1 MDTHVSNRPAGGG
14 AEPVYLTING
24 QEVAAQANE
33 TILKCAR
40 RYGLYIPT
48 LCEMDDIDHTPGTC
62 RVCLVEIEGRAGTP
76 ASVKTCTRT
85 GCPEAR

>member
-24 QEVAAQANE
+24 QEVAAEANE

-48 LCEMDDIDHTPGTC
+48 LCEMDDIDHTPGT
-62 RVCLVEIEGRAGTP
+62 
-76 ASVKTCTRT
+76 TR
-85 GCPEAR
+85 R